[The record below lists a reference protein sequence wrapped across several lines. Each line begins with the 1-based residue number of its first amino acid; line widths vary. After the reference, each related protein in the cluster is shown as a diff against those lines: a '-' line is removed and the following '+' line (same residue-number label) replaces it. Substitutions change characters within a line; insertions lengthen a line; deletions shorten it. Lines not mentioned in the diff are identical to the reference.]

1 MFSDIDHISIVLS
14 DQISVVLSDHISVV
28 LSDHIS
34 VVCEQSGVLYLY
46 PTFPMVSHTMTT

>member
-34 VVCEQSGVLYLY
+34 VVCEQLGLLYLY
-46 PTFPMVSHTMTT
+46 PTFPMVSHTMPT